1 MWVLPTNGMMGINV
15 HKAREAFN
23 IPDDFEVDII
33 ISIESKTESID
44 TQRKKI
50 SIRDCISRRV
60 RLGILSSDTK

>member
-1 MWVLPTNGMMGINV
+1 MVGVNV

-23 IPDDFEVDII
+23 IPDDFEVGIM
-33 ISIESKTESID
+33 ISVESKKETID

-60 RLGILSSDTK
+60 R

>member
-1 MWVLPTNGMMGINV
+1 MVGVNV

-23 IPDDFEVDII
+23 IPDDFEVGIM
-33 ISIESKTESID
+33 ISIESKTESVD

-60 RLGILSSDTK
+60 R